1 MGRLKT
7 VVSGLIL
14 FAAGYATATL
24 NGFAPSQIEATQ
36 DAAAQDAA
44 AQGQLSEDALKAY
57 KKVSKAI
64 RELNNLYVAS
74 GESTSA
80 FDGVNYFA
88 ASVGGINAERDLEE
102 GRGVDPETFAAIYAG
117 KASPKIKE
125 NLDRDELGRLRY
137 KKIVIRLYSQERL
150 QMMFKQRDQLEIR
163 SESVE

>member
-14 FAAGYATATL
+14 FAVGYGTATL
-24 NGFAPSQIEATQ
+24 NGSTPSQIEATQ
-36 DAAAQDAA
+36 DTPPD
-44 AQGQLSEDALKAY
+44 QLSNDTLKAY
-57 KKVSKAI
+57 KKVTKAI

-74 GESTSA
+74 GRSISA

-88 ASVGGINAERDLEE
+88 ASVGGINAEKDLEE

-117 KASPKIKE
+117 KASKAIKD
-125 NLDRDELGRLRY
+125 NLDADELGRLRY
-137 KKIVIRLYSQERL
+137 KKNVIRLYSQERL

-163 SESVE
+163 SESAE

>member
-14 FAAGYATATL
+14 FAAGYDTATL
-24 NGFAPSQIEATQ
+24 NGFAPSQIEAT
-36 DAAAQDAA
+36 QDAA

-80 FDGVNYFA
+80 FEGVNYFA

-102 GRGVDPETFAAIYAG
+102 GRGVDPETFAAIYAD